1 MGFIL
6 RQEGKALAALEQA
19 EQAAAH
25 KGGNS
30 FEQFQEQTQEEA
42 IQEASE
48 LGVSNDPIGSVE
60 SSSDSSS
67 DSESDSDSSDGD
79 NSGDE
84 FDFDSTDDSDD
95 GVSEEGD
102 DDSDNEDSE
111 EGDDASESSEENEPP
126 AEEEE
131 DPEETEAEL
140 KKESFRNYQVVT
152 DPEIKFRNESLFST
166 FNPVT
171 GLVGN
176 FLTSVIAGLAVIGI
190 TFVPGLLMGMFKV
203 VLFTF
208 AKTFSLL
215 NDMYEFASETY
226 TRYTTRTSKQLE
238 ELEQLKTA
246 VEEAKT
252 KGLTLK
258 QGIQKF
264 PDVRFLQKA
273 DSLDINKNVEDYTS
287 FMTGKI
293 LKLNAGFLEDLKRL
307 IIISENRY
315 LSKDYDALKEMQIK
329 PEIFGFDQKYGE
341 LPSNG
346 LVLYEHGIG
355 EMIGNVELRGRFA
368 TSYYDTWDLVEKA
381 YKNCSVFILQKPYA
395 NSTKPPIMTLDEL
408 STFIN
413 NLELLAKASLR
424 HQAFYEE
431 IKNSRTG
438 TFNKLK
444 SLFVKLSH
452 ETVKVSF
459 KNSVALPLHL
469 KSAFITKIYLTA
481 GMDIHDHTA
490 QVIANG
496 LGYVNE
502 VLKLHEQKSK

>member
-30 FEQFQEQTQEEA
+30 FEQFQEQTQEKA

-60 SSSDSSS
+60 SSPDSSSSSES
-67 DSESDSDSSDGD
+67 DSESSDED
-79 NSGDE
+79 NSADE
-84 FDFDSTDDSDD
+84 FDFDLA
-95 GVSEEGD
+95 
-102 DDSDNEDSE
+102 DDSDNEASE
-111 EGDDASESSEENEPP
+111 EGENADDSAEETEPSTEEEEEVE
-126 AEEEE
+126 EEEE
-131 DPEETEAEL
+131 DPEESEAEL

-152 DPEIKFRNESLFST
+152 DPELKLRAESLFNT
-166 FNPVT
+166 FAANT
-171 GLVGN
+171 SLVGN
-176 FLTSVIAGLAVIGI
+176 FLSVVVAGLAVIGI
-190 TFVPGLLMGMFKV
+190 KFVPGLLMGMFKV
-203 VLFTF
+203 VLYTF

-215 NDMYEFASETY
+215 NDLYEFASETY
-226 TRYTTRTSKQLE
+226 KRYITRTSRQLE
-238 ELEQLKTA
+238 ELNQLKTA

-258 QGIQKF
+258 QDIQKF

-273 DSLDINKNVEDYTS
+273 DGFDINKNIEDYTS

-293 LKLNAGFLEDLKRL
+293 LKLNAGFAEDLKRL
-307 IIISENRY
+307 TVIAENRY
-315 LSKDYDALKEMQIK
+315 LSKDFDALKEMQIK
-329 PEIFGFDQKYGE
+329 PEVFGFNQKYSE
-341 LPSNG
+341 LGGSEI
-346 LVLYEHGIG
+346 LLYEYGLG
-355 EMIGNVELRGRFA
+355 EMIGNVEIRGKFA
-368 TSYYDTWDLVEKA
+368 TGFYDTWDMVEKA
-381 YKNCSVFILQKPYA
+381 YKNCSVHILQKPYSVTS
-395 NSTKPPIMTLDEL
+395 NPPIMNLDEL
-408 STFIN
+408 SVFIN

-444 SLFVKLSH
+444 SLFVKLTH

-502 VLKLHEQKSK
+502 VLKLHEQKTK